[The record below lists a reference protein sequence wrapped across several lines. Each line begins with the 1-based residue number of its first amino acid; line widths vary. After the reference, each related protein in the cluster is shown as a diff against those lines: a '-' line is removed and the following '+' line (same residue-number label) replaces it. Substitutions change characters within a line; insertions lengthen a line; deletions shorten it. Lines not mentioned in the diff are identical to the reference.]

1 VERLDDVDALAE
13 ALITVLDDP
22 EFHASCCEASGRLAE
37 GLRWSEAVKPLVEFC
52 RAPRRSPDLLDPE
65 MGPAI
70 LIPATANPFHRTGW
84 RQDVRIIRELWSE
97 GQLPLVLRKAL
108 GRIRRR
114 VQFP

>member
-1 VERLDDVDALAE
+1 ALFRMLDDHDFRAR
-13 ALITVLDDP
+13 
-22 EFHASCCEASGRLAE
+22 CREASARLAV

-84 RQDVRIIRELWSE
+84 RQDVRIIRLLWSE
-97 GQLPLVLRKAL
+97 GSAPLVVRKAL